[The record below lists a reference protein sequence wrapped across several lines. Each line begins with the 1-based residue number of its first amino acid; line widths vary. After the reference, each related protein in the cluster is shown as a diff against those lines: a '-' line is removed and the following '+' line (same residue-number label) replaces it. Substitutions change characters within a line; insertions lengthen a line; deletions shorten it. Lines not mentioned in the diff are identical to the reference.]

1 MSWRLCPSETALLVV
16 DAQEKLVAAV
26 QQPTD
31 WLERLEIL
39 VKGSEF
45 IRGSDCDYR
54 AGADQIRKDGARH
67 CSSSREVM

>member
-39 VKGSEF
+39 VKGASL
-45 IRGSDCDYR
+45 
-54 AGADQIRKDGARH
+54 
-67 CSSSREVM
+67 